1 MAPHEELLQKY
12 LDGQCTREE
21 TEALMQWL
29 QTTGSHRTLL
39 ASMQEEFERSMDAQA
54 EIPAAISD
62 RIENRLLQEIS
73 ASGKVADMR
82 PRNRRYWFA
91 AAAVALLLAAGI
103 YRYNTNQQA
112 PMPLARAEQTTE
124 DIAPGSDK
132 AVLTLAN
139 GTTVTLDST
148 GNQVIRQGGTTV
160 LQQKGQLQ
168 YESEP
173 NEGTVGYN
181 TLTVPRGGQFHVVL
195 PDGSKVWLN
204 SASSLKYPTAFTG
217 NERLVELQ
225 GQGYF
230 EVSRNAQQPFL
241 VKVGQIEV
249 QVLGTS
255 FDVMAYRDESSV
267 NTTLLEGAVKVKQGS
282 TGQVLKP
289 GQQAR
294 YDRQTCKVTVHPADV
309 QQVVAWKTGFFEFDN
324 AKLSDIMR
332 QVARWYDIDITYMNE
347 QTSAVYGGRISR
359 SLPLSEI
366 LHMLE
371 PNGAKFTLDGRKLKV
386 SSTE

>member
-21 TEALMQWL
+21 AETLMKWL
-29 QTTGSHRTLL
+29 QSTGSHRALL
-39 ASMQEEFERSMDAQA
+39 HSMQQEFERSMHTHA

-62 RIENRLLQEIS
+62 RIETRLLQEIS
-73 ASGKVADMR
+73 AGKVVNMR
-82 PRNRRYWFA
+82 ARTRRNWMVA
-91 AAAVALLLAAGI
+91 ASIALLIAAGI
-103 YRYNTNQQA
+103 YSY
-112 PMPLARAEQTTE
+112 RATRPAGIPPALTAQRTE
-124 DIAPGSDK
+124 DVAPGSNK

-139 GTTVTLDST
+139 GATVMLDSA
-148 GNQVIRQGGTTV
+148 GNQVIRQGSTTV
-160 LQQKGQLQ
+160 LQQNGQLQ
-168 YESEP
+168 YDSKP

-181 TLTVPRGGQFHVVL
+181 TLSVPRGGQFHVVL

-217 NERLVELQ
+217 KERMVELQ

-230 EVSRNAQQPFL
+230 EVSRNAQQPFF
-241 VKVGQIEV
+241 VKVGEMEV

-255 FDVMAYRDESSV
+255 FDVMAYSDESSI
-267 NTTLLEGAVKVKQGS
+267 NTTLVEGAVKVAGR
-282 TGQVLKP
+282 VLKP

-294 YDRQTCKVTVHPADV
+294 FDPLTGSFSIRPADV
-309 QQVVAWKTGFFEFDN
+309 QQVIAWKTGFFEFDN
-324 AKLSDIMR
+324 AGLDDIMR
-332 QVARWYDIDITYMNE
+332 QVARWYDIDITYTDK
-347 QTSAVYGGRISR
+347 QTNRTYGGRISR

-371 PNGAKFTLDGRKLKV
+371 PNGARFTLEGRKLKV

>member
-21 TEALMQWL
+21 TEVLMKWL
-29 QTTGSHRTLL
+29 QSTGSHRSLL
-39 ASMQEEFERSMDAQA
+39 TSMQQEFEHSMHTHV

-62 RIENRLLQEIS
+62 RIETRLLQDIS
-73 ASGKVADMR
+73 ASGKVVDMR
-82 PRNRRYWFA
+82 PRKRRNWVA
-91 AAAVALLLAAGI
+91 AASIILLIAAGVYM
-103 YRYNTNQQA
+103 YRASRPAGITPALTAQN
-112 PMPLARAEQTTE
+112 PK
-124 DIAPGSDK
+124 DVAPGSNK

-139 GTTVTLDST
+139 GATVTLDSA
-148 GNQVIRQGGTTV
+148 GNQVIQQGSTTV
-160 LQQKGQLQ
+160 LQQNGHLQ
-168 YESEP
+168 YDSKT

-217 NERLVELQ
+217 KQRTVELQ

-230 EVSRNAQQPFL
+230 EVAKNAEQPFM
-241 VKVGQIEV
+241 VKVDQMEV

-255 FDVMAYRDESSV
+255 FDVMAYSDENSI
-267 NTTLLEGAVKVKQGS
+267 NTTLLEGAVKVKKGQA
-282 TGQVLKP
+282 GQVLKP

-294 YDRQTCKVTVHPADV
+294 FDPLTGSFTVRPTDV
-309 QQVVAWKTGFFEFDN
+309 QQVIAWKTGFFEFDN
-324 AKLSDIMR
+324 ASLSDIMR
-332 QVARWYDIDITYMNE
+332 QVARWYDIDIAYTNE
-347 QTSAVYGGRISR
+347 QTARTYGGRISR

-371 PNGAKFTLDGRKLKV
+371 PNGAKFILEGRKLKV